1 MAPSKIEITSKEVG
15 LKRSA
20 DRPKAPAPA
29 NSRLPWSPVEKVF
42 VLLASALLLGLSIG
56 SIRMES
62 VTTNELLYVP
72 AGLSYLQR
80 LDARMDIEHPPLFKI
95 IAALPVLLLHGKV
108 DYNDPIWIAGHTW
121 TPTEYAFGRKFFES
135 WNTNQRTLL
144 FAARLPMVALTLLL
158 GLSLY
163 GMARQ
168 LAGPWGAALTLTL
181 FVTSPFFLA
190 NGPLVMN
197 DVLIALL
204 SLETMWYFAS
214 LWQEPTKRNTLLF
227 AASLAGA
234 LLAKFSGVFLFPAIF
249 LCWVWFRFSR
259 QRLPEDKA
267 STLTPP
273 QGFRRER
280 LAVGGMI
287 FAGVVV
293 FLSYLG
299 IFYRS
304 DPLAILQDVA
314 KEIQDSGGRVVL
326 MYRSISIMTKHP
338 ALERILLP
346 LWLYVGGLAHVVG
359 HGSRPMYFL
368 GRWHPHGVW
377 YYFPVISFFKLAP
390 GMVVLFFLLA
400 ALATANLLRQWG
412 KGSSTVPDSKRL
424 HLRAVLVTLVV
435 FALIAMASNLNV
447 GVRHF
452 SVPITLAVLLCSLII
467 PLTRSVWGSKAQSV
481 AFGGVGALAF
491 SCVVT
496 AILTYPHYLAYYNVF
511 RLHTPKQEISINSN
525 LSLGQSMEELAAFF
539 QKHQV
544 SAPYVDKRTSEVD
557 AGVYIPAAHAWDCEK
572 PDPPTPE
579 WVAVTTVVML
589 HQPPNC
595 EYLLR
600 YPSWNI
606 GDGAILVFHLTN
618 STTVP

>member
-1 MAPSKIEITSKEVG
+1 MFA
-15 LKRSA
+15 
-20 DRPKAPAPA
+20 
-29 NSRLPWSPVEKVF
+29 
-42 VLLASALLLGLSIG
+42 VLTIG
-56 SIRMES
+56 SMRKES
-62 VTTNELLYVP
+62 VTTNEVVYVP

-80 LDARMDIEHPPLFKI
+80 HDARMNIEHPPLFKV
-95 IAALPVLLLHGKV
+95 IAALPDLFLHGRV
-108 DYNDPIWIAGHTW
+108 DYNDPTW
-121 TPTEYAFGRKFFES
+121 TNGPSGTPNEYAFGRKFFES
-135 WNTNQRTLL
+135 WNPNQRTLL
-144 FAARLPMVALTLLL
+144 FAARLPMVALALLL

-168 LAGPWGAALTLTL
+168 FAGPWGGVLTLTL
-181 FVTSPFFLA
+181 FVTSPFFIA

-197 DVLIALL
+197 DILIALF
-204 SLETMWYFAS
+204 SLWTMWCFAS
-214 LWQEPTKRNTLLF
+214 LWQEPTRRNALLF

-259 QRLPEDKA
+259 QRLPVDEA
-267 STLTPP
+267 PAAAPP
-273 QGFRRER
+273 EGFRRER
-280 LAVGGMI
+280 LAIGAI
-287 FAGVVV
+287 ILAGVVV
-293 FLSYLG
+293 FLFYLW
-299 IFYRS
+299 IFHRS
-304 DPLAILQDVA
+304 DPLAILKDQTN
-314 KEIQDSGGRVVL
+314 EIEGARGRVVL

-346 LWLYVGGLAHVVG
+346 LWLYVGGLGFVVG
-359 HGSRPMYFL
+359 HGSRAMYFL
-368 GRWHPHGVW
+368 GRWHPYGVW

-390 GMVVLFFLLA
+390 GMIVLFFVLA
-400 ALATANLLRQWG
+400 ALATANLLRQRA
-412 KGSSTVPDSKRL
+412 KGSSIVPDSRRL
-424 HLRAVLVTLVV
+424 HLRAMLVTLVV
-435 FALIAMASNLNV
+435 FALLAMASKLNV

-452 SVPITLAVLLCSLII
+452 SVPISVAVLLCGLVI
-467 PLTRSVWGSKAQSV
+467 PLKSSVLGSKAQPM
-481 AFGGVGALAF
+481 AFGAIAALAF

-511 RLHTPKQEISINSN
+511 RLHMPKQEIAINAN

-539 QKHQV
+539 KDHHV
-544 SAPYVDKRTSEVD
+544 ATSYVDKRTSAVD
-557 AGVYIPAAHAWDCEK
+557 PDVYIPGAHAWECDK

-579 WVAVTTVVML
+579 WVAVTTVVMI

-606 GDGAILVFHLTN
+606 GDGAIIVFHLTD